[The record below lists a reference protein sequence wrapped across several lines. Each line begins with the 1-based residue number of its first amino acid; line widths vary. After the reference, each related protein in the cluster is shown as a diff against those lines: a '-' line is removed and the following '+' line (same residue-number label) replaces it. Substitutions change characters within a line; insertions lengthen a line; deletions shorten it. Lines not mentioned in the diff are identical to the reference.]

1 MSLLR
6 NKKIID
12 EEQRIDDRKDKSLFG
27 QHSLFNLFW
36 FEEIIM

>member
-6 NKKIID
+6 KKIID

-27 QHSLFNLFW
+27 HHSLFNLFW